1 MKIKNTN
8 VTIIS
13 YVMIA
18 LNATYNKTEL
28 SITIH
33 DKNNAAVAE

>member
-1 MKIKNTN
+1 MKIRNNN
-8 VTIIS
+8 VTIII

-18 LNATYNKTEL
+18 LNATYNKKEL
-28 SITIH
+28 SITIN